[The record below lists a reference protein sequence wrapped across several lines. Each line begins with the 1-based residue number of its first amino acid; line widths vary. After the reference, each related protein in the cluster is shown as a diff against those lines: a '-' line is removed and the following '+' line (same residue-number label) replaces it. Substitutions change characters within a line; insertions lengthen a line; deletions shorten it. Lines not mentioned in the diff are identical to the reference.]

1 MLAPVPTRTVPALSL
16 AAAVMVAACGC
27 SLLPAAPSSTRS
39 TPSATSS
46 APPSPSASEEPR
58 VAGKDV
64 VTALGVGNWGIGVVG
79 LDVDAPAPPPG
90 WSEADVQDLLER
102 DTAQYRAAYLRA
114 ELWTMPR
121 DQARSAY
128 VAGLGPFYAQ
138 FVPEQAPVGLA
149 GRAQE
154 LTNFAPGVVVRAP
167 YVSATSAA
175 RVDERGRLWV
185 DLDTVVVQPASLDGQ
200 AGVVVGR
207 RAVSFAKDR
216 SAPADDAGALYWA
229 DSSFQLMAVDC
240 ASFEAEAIVP
250 LVKSYRP
257 AEVAQMRAFIDARG
271 YPEPGQTGSGANLGG
286 QQCQSAPS
294 AGA

>member
-1 MLAPVPTRTVPALSL
+1 MLAPVPTTAARALTM

-39 TPSATSS
+39 PSSATSS
-46 APPSPSASEEPR
+46 PSPSSSTSEEPR
-58 VAGKDV
+58 VAGQDV

-90 WSEADVQDLLER
+90 WSEDDVQDLLER
-102 DTAQYRAAYLRA
+102 DTAQYVAAYLRA

-121 DQARSAY
+121 EQARSAY
-128 VAGLGPFYAQ
+128 VAGLAPFYAQ
-138 FVPEQAPVGLA
+138 FAPQQAPVGLA

-154 LTNFAPGVVVRAP
+154 LTNFAPGVVARAP

-175 RVDERGRLWV
+175 RVDEAGRLWV
-185 DLDTVVVQPASLDGQ
+185 DLATVVVQPTSLDGQ

-207 RAVSFAKDR
+207 RTVSFAKDR
-216 SAPADDAGALYWA
+216 SGAPDDPDALYWP
-229 DSSFQLMAVDC
+229 DSTFELMAVDC

-250 LVKSYRP
+250 LTKSYRSS
-257 AEVAQMRAFIDARG
+257 EVAQMRAYIDARG
-271 YPEPGQTGSGANLGG
+271 YPKPSQPGSDANLGG
-286 QQCQSAPS
+286 ERCDGASSA
-294 AGA
+294 